1 MRQRTTNMTSQPRA
15 APRRSTTAVAGKRPP
30 TPERLS
36 DERFRE
42 EDLLD
47 APPIGLVDA
56 EFQWDDFDLLE
67 EAAEEVGSEASA
79 LRERSVPEHDRIE
92 AEEDEQATGA
102 ENLVLRYLQ
111 EAGRVP
117 LLTPADE
124 VDLAQQIEAAKARVV
139 AVLQGHIPS
148 SPNGSVWEGASHE
161 VSDAWVADRRRQVQ
175 NWVVRLER
183 GDEVEVQ
190 QDSGLSPERLRQI
203 WATLQQEQRTFEEAK
218 AAMVTANL
226 RLVVTIAKKYL
237 NRGLPL
243 LDLIQE
249 GNIGL
254 MRAVEKFNHRRGVRF
269 STYASWWIRQA
280 VTRGIAEHART
291 VRTPVHVSERLG
303 RLQRM
308 AEALRQSFEREP
320 TAQELAEA
328 LDCSVETIHAMQAH
342 RQPVLSLETLVA
354 EGEARLG
361 DFMADRTVLSPVEA
375 AIEAELTSYVQSC
388 LNTLSPR
395 EAYILRARVGL
406 DTGEVRTLE
415 DIGRELQLSRE
426 RVRQIEGRALEKL
439 RQPSRNPRLRHF
451 ADN

>member
-1 MRQRTTNMTSQPRA
+1 MTSPPRA
-15 APRRSTTAVAGKRPP
+15 APRQSATAVAGKRPP
-30 TPERLS
+30 APESLS

-47 APPIGLVDA
+47 ASPMELVDT
-56 EFQWDDFDLLE
+56 ELQWDSFDLPD
-67 EAAEEVGSEASA
+67 EAAEEVGAAASA
-79 LRERSVPEHDRIE
+79 RREFPGPGHTLIDAE
-92 AEEDEQATGA
+92 ADEQATEA

-111 EAGRVP
+111 EAGNVP
-117 LLTPADE
+117 LLTPAGE
-124 VDLAQQIEAAKARVV
+124 VDLAKQIEAAKARVV
-139 AVLQGHIPS
+139 AVLQAHIPS
-148 SPNGSVWEGASHE
+148 SPHWPVWEGAPHE
-161 VSDAWVADRRRQVQ
+161 ASDEWVADRRRQVR
-175 NWVVRLER
+175 NWVLRLER
-183 GDEVEVQ
+183 GDKVEVQ
-190 QDSGLSPERLRQI
+190 RDTGLSPERLRQL

-218 AAMVTANL
+218 AAMVAANL

-254 MRAVEKFNHRRGVRF
+254 MRAVEKFDHRRGVRF

-280 VTRGIAEHART
+280 VARAIAEQART
-291 VRTPVHVSERLG
+291 VRMPVHVSERMG

-308 AEALRQSFEREP
+308 AQALRQSLEREP

-328 LDCSVETIHAMQAH
+328 LDCSVETIHVMQAS
-342 RQPVLSLETLVA
+342 QKPVLSLETPVA

-388 LNTLSPR
+388 LNALSPR
-395 EAYILRARVGL
+395 EAYILRARFGL
-406 DTGEVRTLE
+406 DTGAGRTLE

-439 RQPSRNPRLRHF
+439 RHPSHNRRLRNF
-451 ADN
+451 VEN